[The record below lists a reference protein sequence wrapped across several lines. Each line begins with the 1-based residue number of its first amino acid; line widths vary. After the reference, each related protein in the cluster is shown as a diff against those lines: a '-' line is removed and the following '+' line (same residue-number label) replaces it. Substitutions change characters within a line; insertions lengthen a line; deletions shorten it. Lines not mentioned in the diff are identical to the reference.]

1 MSRDGAARPAGRPG
15 GAAARQRLVE
25 LACEW
30 MPGCDW
36 AATSRQIGSAIGI
49 LMSAYTITNEQAFR
63 LLRATSQNLNRK
75 LRDVARDVTDPGELP
90 AQG

>member
-1 MSRDGAARPAGRPG
+1 MDARLRLGRDQPADRFGDRHPDVG
-15 GAAARQRLVE
+15 VH
-25 LACEW
+25 
-30 MPGCDW
+30 DH
-36 AATSRQIGSAIGI
+36 
-49 LMSAYTITNEQAFR
+49 NEQAFQ